1 MGHNKGSPERKVYS
15 HELHILKGKKEY
27 QINDLI
33 LQLKLIEKQEQT
45 NSKTSRRKE
54 IIKIR
59 AKKIQK
65 KSMKQKA
72 GSLIKINKIDRPL
85 ANLTKTRKEKSQI
98 SKIRNAEGERTTNN
112 MEVQEIIRDYFE
124 SLHSNKFENLKLRNR
139 F

>member
-45 NSKTSRRKE
+45 NPKTSRRKE